1 MGCLCAAQTDLELR
15 CQELGEA
22 PWTVH
27 HNVHVERTN
36 RHRRRRIHDIMLE
49 DHPDGSYMLEGN
61 PDMEAAVPDAV
72 TAAAA
77 GDCPAKSSQDDATK
91 AAARQR
97 LLSAEPQPS
106 STDDARDLQV
116 ELIANLVANGWLEV
130 LYLCCP
136 GLTARELGRLACTSR

>member
-15 CQELGEA
+15 CEELGEA

-77 GDCPAKSSQDDATK
+77 GDCPSKSSQDDATK
-91 AAARQR
+91 AARQR
-97 LLSAEPQPS
+97 LLSAEPQQPA
-106 STDDARDLQV
+106 DARDQV
-116 ELIANLVANGWLEV
+116 ELIVNLVANGLLEV